1 MKIKDYYEILE
12 VERTASQK
20 DIKEAYHKL
29 IKIYHPDNH
38 PGNQKIVEKFYEI
51 SEAYRN
57 LGDLDSRLYY
67 SIKLNKD
74 LLDKVLKHKKIE
86 IPGYKPHKKRKVIE
100 PVLVKTRRVY
110 GKKVLD

>member
-20 DIKEAYHKL
+20 EIKEAYHRL
-29 IKIYHPDNH
+29 IKIYHPDYH
-38 PGNQKIVEKFYEI
+38 PGNQKIAEKFYEI

-67 SIKLNKD
+67 SIKLNEE
-74 LLDKVLKHKKIE
+74 LLNKVLKHKKIE
-86 IPGYKPHKKRKVIE
+86 INGFKHVNKSKSKKIIDNKPKRI
-100 PVLVKTRRVY
+100 Y
-110 GKKVLD
+110 GMKVLD

>member
-1 MKIKDYYEILE
+1 MKKKDYYEILE

-20 DIKEAYHKL
+20 EIKEAYYKL

-38 PGNQKIVEKFYEI
+38 PGNKKITEKFYEI
-51 SEAYRN
+51 NEAYRN

-86 IPGYKPHKKRKVIE
+86 IPGYKPKASRKVKE
-100 PVLVKTRRVY
+100 PIIAKTRRIY